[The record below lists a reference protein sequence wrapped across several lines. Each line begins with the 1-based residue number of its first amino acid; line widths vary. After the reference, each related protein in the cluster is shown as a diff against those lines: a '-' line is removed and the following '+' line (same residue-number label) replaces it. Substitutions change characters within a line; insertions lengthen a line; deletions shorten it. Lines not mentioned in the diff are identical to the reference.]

1 MDVAKNNNIY
11 LNKDRKHFEFRRA
24 GAVSGMSTVF
34 LSLIC
39 TNGICANV
47 SDFYVTVAINHKDY
61 DMSNIYRK
69 FGKEYLGDLDI
80 ELKTPILHKLKEVND
95 LLQSV
100 KDEGTL
106 SEER

>member
-1 MDVAKNNNIY
+1 MDVVKNNNID

-24 GAVSGMSTVF
+24 EAVSGMPTVF

-47 SDFYVTVAINHKDY
+47 SDFYATVAINHKDY
-61 DMSNIYRK
+61 DMSNIYRKYMYRK

-80 ELKTPILHKLKEVND
+80 ELKTPILHKLKEVDD
-95 LLQSV
+95 LL
-100 KDEGTL
+100 
-106 SEER
+106 